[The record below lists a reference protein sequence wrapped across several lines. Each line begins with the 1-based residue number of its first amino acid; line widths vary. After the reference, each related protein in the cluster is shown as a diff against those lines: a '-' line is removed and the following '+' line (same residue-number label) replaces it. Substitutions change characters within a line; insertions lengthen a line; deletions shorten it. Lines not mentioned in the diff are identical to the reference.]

1 MSGYEALMREVAERE
16 VERWPNDQAFSLLP
30 RMHTIA
36 VEVILQALLGVAQG
50 SYRERL
56 RDSVRELLDRYTE
69 TRTVA
74 ALFIL
79 GPALTLRVTALGEL
93 LRRVDEA
100 LYAEM
105 RVDATIAIAR
115 GVRMSSP
122 CCSRPASR
130 TARRCPTR
138 TCAISSCP

>member
-1 MSGYEALMREVAERE
+1 
-16 VERWPNDQAFSLLP
+16 
-30 RMHTIA
+30 MHTIA

-69 TRTVA
+69 TRTMA
-74 ALFIL
+74 ALFIR

-100 LYAEM
+100 LYAEIACRRHDRNCEG
-105 RVDATIAIAR
+105 RV
-115 GVRMSSP
+115 SSP

-138 TCAISSCP
+138 TCAISSCS